1 MTTTDLLDRI
11 ASSDDLS
18 DEVLRAAVAQA
29 DATAPRIIALI
40 EAAAA
45 GADLDEPSA
54 TLLFYGLH
62 ILAAARNTRALQ
74 PLLRLL
80 SRPGEEIDALLGDAL
95 TATLPRVVAS
105 LFVGDADEL
114 FKLARDRGAD
124 EYVRSGVIRA
134 LAFLTW
140 DGKVEAG
147 VMQDFLERFHTDRAV
162 PIGDVAWAGWQD
174 AIALLGLRALE
185 PRVEAARQDGLI
197 PEDLIDRP
205 WFRKTMQRAAAQP
218 RNGSRF
224 AGEHL
229 GYLEDVAD
237 ELSWV
242 AGRDEKRND
251 ADGLSSWGSP
261 KPVRNPMRGVGR
273 NDPCPCGSGKKA
285 KKCCLA

>member
-29 DATAPRIIALI
+29 DAIAPRIIALM

-62 ILAAARNTRALQ
+62 ILAAAARNTRALQ

-80 SRPGEEIDALLGDAL
+80 SRPGEEVDALLGDAM

-147 VMQDFLERFHTDRAV
+147 
-162 PIGDVAWAGWQD
+162 
-174 AIALLGLRALE
+174 
-185 PRVEAARQDGLI
+185 
-197 PEDLIDRP
+197 
-205 WFRKTMQRAAAQP
+205 
-218 RNGSRF
+218 
-224 AGEHL
+224 
-229 GYLEDVAD
+229 
-237 ELSWV
+237 
-242 AGRDEKRND
+242 
-251 ADGLSSWGSP
+251 
-261 KPVRNPMRGVGR
+261 
-273 NDPCPCGSGKKA
+273 
-285 KKCCLA
+285 